1 VIMWL
6 PVSVCHQVSTMSAW
20 LLPTTC
26 WGQWG
31 RWAEG
36 QGRTEGGGRSWIRGQ
51 VWGARGGLRNTSHY
65 RDHTE
70 LPDHSTAQRTART
83 SWYQRQASG
92 LMGSPTVPR
101 MRREVRLQ
109 AGGQM
114 MGRH

>member
-1 VIMWL
+1 MAARLRL
-6 PVSVCHQVSTMSAW
+6 PPGVDDGSLAVAHH
-20 LLPTTC
+20 L
-26 WGQWG
+26 QWV
-31 RWAEG
+31 EG
-36 QGRTEGGGRSWIRGQ
+36 QGRKEGGGRSWIRGQ